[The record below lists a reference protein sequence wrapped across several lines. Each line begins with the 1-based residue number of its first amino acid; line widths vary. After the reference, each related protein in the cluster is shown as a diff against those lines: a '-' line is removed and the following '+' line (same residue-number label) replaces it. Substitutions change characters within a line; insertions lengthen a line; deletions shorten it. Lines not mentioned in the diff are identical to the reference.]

1 MSKEKKNSLVK
12 FRPTGLVPE
21 DPLRKYIQEVNKY
34 PILSR
39 EEECE
44 LAQRFQENQDKE
56 AAKRL
61 VTAHLRLVVK
71 IAMEYRTAYGNVLDL
86 IQEGNI
92 GLLRS
97 IKTFDLAK
105 GTRLASYAS
114 WWIRSY
120 ILKYILDNFRLIK
133 IGTTQAQRNLFFNLM
148 KEKKRIEAMGFKA
161 DPGLIAKRLNV
172 KKSEVE
178 EMDQRLTEGEL
189 SLDTPLGDGNQS
201 YADLLQDPALP
212 IDEKLDQVNL
222 HDFLLE
228 KMSVFAKTLPP
239 RELKIFQ
246 ERLVAEVPLTLQQ
259 IADEYGISRE
269 RARQI
274 EEKIKTRLKQF
285 FEEAGLKAP
294 D

>member
-1 MSKEKKNSLVK
+1 MSKDKKNSLVK
-12 FRPTGLVPE
+12 FRPSDLVPE

-71 IAMEYRTAYGNVLDL
+71 IAMEYRTAYGNMLDL

-161 DPGLIAKRLNV
+161 DSGLIAKRLNV

-178 EMDQRLTEGEL
+178 EMDQR
-189 SLDTPLGDGNQS
+189 
-201 YADLLQDPALP
+201 
-212 IDEKLDQVNL
+212 
-222 HDFLLE
+222 
-228 KMSVFAKTLPP
+228 
-239 RELKIFQ
+239 
-246 ERLVAEVPLTLQQ
+246 
-259 IADEYGISRE
+259 
-269 RARQI
+269 
-274 EEKIKTRLKQF
+274 
-285 FEEAGLKAP
+285 
-294 D
+294 